1 MKKGSQKVRVVD
13 TNVILRYLLRDVEEL
28 YAKAEKII
36 TETMNGKTMIF
47 IPQSVIAE
55 VVFVLQKVYKVPRD
69 EIASVLEFFIQLGNC
84 KIQDGE
90 IIKRAISIYKET
102 NLSFV
107 DALLC
112 AFKAEKGYSLET
124 FDEALLKKCKH

>member
-69 EIASVLEFFIQLGNC
+69 EIASVLEFFIQLRNC

>member
-1 MKKGSQKVRVVD
+1 MRVVD

-69 EIASVLEFFIQLGNC
+69 EIASVLEFFIQLRNC

>member
-1 MKKGSQKVRVVD
+1 LKKGSQKVRVVD

-69 EIASVLEFFIQLGNC
+69 EIASVLEFFIQLRNC

>member
-1 MKKGSQKVRVVD
+1 LKKGSQKVRVVD

-69 EIASVLEFFIQLGNC
+69 EIASALEFFIQLRNC
-84 KIQDGE
+84 KIQDRE
-90 IIKRAISIYKET
+90 IIKRATSIYKET

-112 AFKAEKGYSLET
+112 AFKVEKGYSLET